1 MDEAKSQ
8 NKKLDDYIKE
18 MEETPE
24 SGMAEKIESIR
35 VKELEKNTKEEPEAL
50 HDREDRGERE
60 TPEEAA
66 LRRLMNN

>member
-1 MDEAKSQ
+1 
-8 NKKLDDYIKE
+8 

-35 VKELEKNTKEEPEAL
+35 VKELEKNTKEEPEVL